1 MFAAAVSH
9 AEIPSGVLVFVS
21 TVVFEFPY
29 RLLLRESLRCAVV
42 SVVIPCYYT
51 EALLMWW

>member
-1 MFAAAVSH
+1 MFAAAVSY
-9 AEIPSGVLVFVS
+9 AKISSGALVFVS
-21 TVVFEFPY
+21 TVVSGFPY
-29 RLLLRESLRCAVV
+29 RLLLRESLGCAVL